1 MAASSAVPEYRLR
14 LPYVPRAIFKP
25 YHARQQTA
33 GIEVELAEAVEQVAA
48 ALLAEVGAH
57 GDVAAA
63 QADPEGGRHG
73 HSDAHAALVAY
84 LGERVDLMTRV
95 C

>member
-63 QADPEGGRHG
+63 QADPAQR
-73 HSDAHAALVAY
+73 Y
-84 LGERVDLMTRV
+84 LTSFTFRLYGASGVKL
-95 C
+95 

>member
-57 GDVAAA
+57 GNVAAA
-63 QADPEGGRHG
+63 QADPKEEDMATLTPMRR
-73 HSDAHAALVAY
+73 SSLTSASAS
-84 LGERVDLMTRV
+84 T
-95 C
+95 